1 MSDPVSRS
9 VPQQRGIL
17 VIISSPSGAGK
28 TTLARRLLA
37 EFPDVQFSVS
47 YTTRPP
53 RSNEVEGVDYHFVDD
68 VHFERMVHDG
78 AFAEHA
84 TVHGNKYGTAH
95 AAVETAIAGGRD
107 VVFDVDWQGGRALS
121 AKWPDDSLKVFIL
134 PPDLDT
140 LEQRLRRRATDHESV
155 IQRRLRKAIDE
166 LEHHIDYHHLIVND
180 DIERAYQLLKAVYL
194 VHRHGACNQPGLDWD
209 LEAMARLVDHN
220 RASEPARVAYRLIA
234 EGRRR
239 WGAG

>member
-1 MSDPVSRS
+1 LSDPVTKTAPRD
-9 VPQQRGIL
+9 RGIL

-37 EFPDVQFSVS
+37 EFPEMQFSVS
-47 YTTRPP
+47 FTTRPP
-53 RSNEVEGVDYHFVDD
+53 RPSEVEGVDYHFVDEIT
-68 VHFERMVHDG
+68 FERMVHQG

-84 TVHGNKYGTAH
+84 SVHGNNYGTAH
-95 AAVETAIAGGRD
+95 AAVENAIAGGRD

-121 AKWPDDSLKVFIL
+121 AKWPADALKIFIL

-140 LEQRLRRRATDHESV
+140 LESRLRRRATDVEGV

-166 LEHHIDYHHLIVND
+166 LEHYDEYDDVIVND
-180 DIERAYQLLKAVYL
+180 DLDRAYDLLRAIYL
-194 VHRHGACNQPGLDWD
+194 VRRNQGARPRPELPWKLDE
-209 LEAMARLVDHN
+209 LAALVTAN
-220 RASEPARVAYRLIA
+220 RKSDPSRVAQRLIA

-239 WGAG
+239 WG

>member
-1 MSDPVSRS
+1 M
-9 VPQQRGIL
+9 VPQERGIL

-28 TTLARRLLA
+28 TTLARRLLS
-37 EFPDVQFSVS
+37 EFPDLQFSVS

-53 RSNEVEGVDYHFVDD
+53 RPNEIDGVDYHFVDD
-68 VHFERMVHDG
+68 VQFERMVHAG

-95 AAVETAIAGGRD
+95 AAVESAIAGGRD
-107 VVFDVDWQGGRALS
+107 VVFDVDWQGGRALH
-121 AKWPDDSLKVFIL
+121 AKWPDDSHRIFIL

-140 LEQRLRRRATDHESV
+140 LEARLRRRATDRDDV

-166 LEHHIDYHHLIVND
+166 LEHHVEYDDLIVND
-180 DIERAYQLLKAVYL
+180 DLERAYALLRAVYL
-194 VHRHGACNQPGLDWD
+194 VRRHGPKLIPGLPWKLDE
-209 LEAMARLVDHN
+209 LAALVTANH
-220 RASEPARVAYRLIA
+220 RAEPQRVAVRLIA

-239 WGAG
+239 WGGPG